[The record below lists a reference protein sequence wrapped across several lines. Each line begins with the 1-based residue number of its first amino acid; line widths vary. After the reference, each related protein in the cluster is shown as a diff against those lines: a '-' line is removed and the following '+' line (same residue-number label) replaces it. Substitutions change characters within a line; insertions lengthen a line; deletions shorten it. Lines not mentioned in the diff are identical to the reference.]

1 MLERLDRLGQTGPFQ
16 LRLELLVRNNTE
28 TLEHLR
34 GLGLT
39 WIQIA
44 RGLPNWKQ
52 RSGGRVTADQL
63 RGVYARTTR
72 KSATATATATATAKS
87 AQLLRTGDQERATP
101 TSPGKAVHQIGKV
114 DGEKASTQAELL
126 RARLL
131 RVKRVRG

>member
-39 WIQIA
+39 WVQIA

-72 KSATATATATATAKS
+72 KSATS

-101 TSPGKAVHQIGKV
+101 TPPGKAVHQIGKV
-114 DGEKASTQAELL
+114 DGDKASTQAELL